1 MTASE
6 RLGQHRRSEYGL
18 GRAPLRRA
26 FRCVAADVPRKPKLS
41 GSQWAEEFGRI
52 PKSTGAESG
61 PVTLYGYQRG
71 LIDAM
76 CDPTLPLVTVLKAAR
91 VGYTRLATLAI
102 GYHLHQDPTLCAV
115 AQPVEDDAEEF
126 GATEIAPMLRET
138 PVLARML
145 RPVRKGEKQDS
156 ATFYQMSNGAL
167 VRVVGAASDD
177 AFRRYSA
184 RFMFADEIDGDG
196 WTPGA
201 KTQGDKLKLFWTR
214 GETFYN
220 RKMVRGSTPLLEAT
234 SRVWKLW
241 LVSDQRRYFVPCPQC
256 SEHAGELAGWQYLDW
271 GGKKTSHG
279 LKWDLHEDGT
289 LKSVW
294 YQGTCGCIID
304 EGRKAWMDA
313 RGEWR
318 ATATPKTPGHAG
330 FHLWTG
336 MSLNANAAWPVI
348 VQEWLEALEDPAN
361 LVQPFNNLRLGRPHR
376 QTFGQEIKPDAFLER
391 REAYGAEVPDW
402 VRTLTL
408 GGDVQSGA
416 NARIEGGVWGWGAGL
431 ECALIGQFV
440 LPGDP
445 AQPEVWRNLDRLLLR
460 GFKRSDGSEMRIS
473 AAAIDSG
480 GHHTSETYAFCTERR
495 RRKVWAI
502 KGKSE
507 ARGARTKVWPRLP
520 STKLGS
526 SWYMIGG
533 NAARDFA
540 YGSLAL
546 VEPGPRYVH
555 FPAVPAKGSRPI
567 DAEYFEQLT
576 REKLVVHQRLG
587 YTEWDKPK
595 AAHEAGVC
603 FVYAYVAMCG
613 LQASSGKY
621 VALGRMPE
629 REEADGAATEPEPA
643 AIAPEDGGAAPGS
656 HEPGPEIAAAAPV
669 PALPAPPPLPPPPPA
684 PAYARP
690 QHSGFI
696 NQGRPGG
703 WMSRRD

>member
-1 MTASE
+1 MTAEPTSHPLQG
-6 RLGQHRRSEYGL
+6 RYGAGRDAMRRDL
-18 GRAPLRRA
+18 DALFDDALA
-26 FRCVAADVPRKPKLS
+26 FKPRMS
-41 GSQWAEEFGRI
+41 GSEWAEAYGRI

-71 LIDAM
+71 LLDAM
-76 CDPTLPLVTVLKAAR
+76 CDPTVPLVTVLKAAR

-220 RKMVRGSTPLLEAT
+220 RKQVRGSTPLLEET

-241 LVSDQRRYFVPCPQC
+241 LASDQRRYFVPCPQC
-256 SEHAGELAGWQYLDW
+256 SEAAGELDGWQYLDW
-271 GGKKTSHG
+271 GGKDTPHG
-279 LKWDLHEDGT
+279 LKWDLNEDGS
-289 LKSVW
+289 LRSVW

-376 QTFGQEIKPDAFLER
+376 QTFGQEIKPAAFLER
-391 REAYGAEVPDW
+391 REEYGAEVPDF
-402 VRTLTL
+402 VSFLTL

-416 NARIEGGVWGWGAGL
+416 NARIEGAVWGWGPGL
-431 ECALIGQFV
+431 ECALIGHFV
-440 LPGDP
+440 IPGDP
-445 AQPEVWRNLDRLLLR
+445 AQPEVWRDLDALLKRTFKKGDGTELR
-460 GFKRSDGSEMRIS
+460 VR

-480 GHHTSETYAFCTERR
+480 GHHTAETYAFCTERR
-495 RRKVWAI
+495 KRRVWAI

-507 ARGARTKVWPRLP
+507 ARGSRTKVWPRLP
-520 STKLGS
+520 SSKLGA

-540 YGSLAL
+540 YGSLT
-546 VEPGPRYVH
+546 VTDPGPRHVR
-555 FPAVPAKGSRPI
+555 FPVEPARGSRPI

-587 YTEWDKPK
+587 FTEWQKPK

-603 FVYAYVAMCG
+603 FVYAYVAVCG
-613 LQASSGKY
+613 LQAMSGRY
-621 VALGRMPE
+621 VALGKLPE
-629 REEADGAATEPEPA
+629 VQEGSGTATEGDEPAEAAAQAATA
-643 AIAPEDGGAAPGS
+643 
-656 HEPGPEIAAAAPV
+656 
-669 PALPAPPPLPPPPPA
+669 PA
-684 PAYARP
+684 PADAPRAVVVQRADTPKARAP
-690 QHSGFI
+690 EPVRKRQSK
-696 NQGRPGG
+696 
-703 WMSRRD
+703 WL

>member
-1 MTASE
+1 MKAEPTSHPLPGRYGAGRE
-6 RLGQHRRSEYGL
+6 AMRRDL
-18 GRAPLRRA
+18 DALFDDALA
-26 FRCVAADVPRKPKLS
+26 FKPRMS
-41 GSQWAEEFGRI
+41 GSEWAEKYGRI

-71 LIDAM
+71 LLDAM
-76 CDPTLPLVTVLKAAR
+76 CDPEIPLVTVLKAAR

-102 GYHLHQDPTLCAV
+102 GYHLHQEPTLCAV

-220 RKMVRGSTPLLEAT
+220 RKQVRGSTPLLEET

-241 LVSDQRRYFVPCPQC
+241 LASDQRRYFVPCPQC
-256 SEHAGELAGWQYLDW
+256 SETAGELSGWQYLDW
-271 GGKKTSHG
+271 GGKDTPHG
-279 LKWDLHEDGT
+279 LKWDLNEDGS

-313 RGEWR
+313 HGDWR
-318 ATATPKTPGHAG
+318 PTATPKAPGHVG

-376 QTFGQEIKPDAFLER
+376 QTFGQEIKPGVFLER
-391 REAYGAEVPDW
+391 REEYGAEVPDF
-402 VRTLTL
+402 VSFLTL

-416 NARIEGGVWGWGAGL
+416 NARIEGAVWGWGPGL
-431 ECALIGQFV
+431 ECALIGHFV
-440 LPGDP
+440 IPGDP
-445 AQPEVWRNLDRLLLR
+445 AQPEVWRDLDALLKRTFKKGDGTELR
-460 GFKRSDGSEMRIS
+460 VR

-480 GHHTSETYAFCTERR
+480 GHHTAETYAFCTERR
-495 RRKVWAI
+495 KRRVWAI

-507 ARGARTKVWPRLP
+507 ARGSRTKVWPRLP
-520 STKLGS
+520 SSKLGA

-540 YGSLAL
+540 YGSLT
-546 VEPGPRYVH
+546 VTDPGPRHVR
-555 FPAVPAKGSRPI
+555 FPIEPARGSRPI

-587 YTEWDKPK
+587 FTEWQKPK

-603 FVYAYVAMCG
+603 FVYAYVAVCG
-613 LQASSGKY
+613 LQAMSGRY
-621 VALGRMPE
+621 VALGKLPE
-629 REEADGAATEPEPA
+629 REDGPDDPAETSEAHAATEGPAKPQAVERQVVATRAQPAKAPDWEP
-643 AIAPEDGGAAPGS
+643 PRKRQS
-656 HEPGPEIAAAAPV
+656 KW
-669 PALPAPPPLPPPPPA
+669 L
-684 PAYARP
+684 
-690 QHSGFI
+690 
-696 NQGRPGG
+696 
-703 WMSRRD
+703 

>member
-1 MTASE
+1 MTLAE
-6 RLGQHRRSEYGL
+6 RIGAHRRGEYPA
-18 GRAPLRRA
+18 GRDATRA
-26 FRCVAADVPRKPKLS
+26 ELDRLFDEALAFKPHLS
-41 GSQWAEEFGRI
+41 GSEWAERYGRI

-138 PVLARML
+138 PVLAKML
-145 RPVRKGEKQDS
+145 RPIRKGEKQDS

-177 AFRRYSA
+177 AFRRYST

-201 KTQGDKLKLFWTR
+201 KTQGDKLELFWTR

-220 RKMVRGSTPLLEAT
+220 RKMVRGSTPLLEET

-241 LVSDQRRYFVPCPQC
+241 LASDQRRYFVPCPQC
-256 SEHAGELAGWQYLDW
+256 SDAAGELSGWQYLDW
-271 GGKKTSHG
+271 GGKDTPHG
-279 LKWDLHEDGT
+279 LKWDLDEDGS

-313 RGEWR
+313 HGEWR
-318 ATATPKTPGHAG
+318 ATAKPKTPGHVG

-336 MSLNANAAWPVI
+336 MSLNANATWPVI
-348 VQEWLEALEDPAN
+348 VQQWLTALDDPAT
-361 LVQPFNNLRLGRPHR
+361 LVQPFINLRLGRPYR
-376 QTFGQEIKPDAFLER
+376 QTLGQEIKPATFVDR
-391 REAYGAEVPDW
+391 CEAYAAEVPDW

-408 GGDVQSGA
+408 GGDVQSGT
-416 NARIEGGVWGWGAGL
+416 NARVEGAVWGWGPGL
-431 ECALIGQFV
+431 ECALIGHFV

-445 AQPEVWRNLDRLLLR
+445 AKPEVWQNLDRLLLR
-460 GFKRSDGSEMRIS
+460 GFKRSDGVALRIS

-480 GHHTSETYAFCTERR
+480 GHHTSEVYAFCNERR

-502 KGKSE
+502 KGRNES
-507 ARGARTKVWPRLP
+507 RGSRTRVWPRLP
-520 STKLGS
+520 TTKLGS
-526 SWYMIGG
+526 SLYMIGG

-555 FPAVPAKGSRPI
+555 FPVEPAEGSRPI
-567 DAEYFEQLT
+567 DVEYFTQLT
-576 REKLVVHQRLG
+576 REQLVRRPGGFL
-587 YTEWDKPK
+587 EWDKPK
-595 AAHEAGVC
+595 VPREAGVC

-613 LQASSGKY
+613 LQASSGRY

-629 REEADGAATEPEPA
+629 REEADEAATEPVTEHS
-643 AIAPEDGGAAPGS
+643 EVDEPGS
-656 HEPGPEIAAAAPV
+656 DAEAQPADKAAAEPSAPV
-669 PALPAPPPLPPPPPA
+669 PTPPPA
-684 PAYARP
+684 LAPGYARP

-696 NQGRPGG
+696 NHGRPGG

>member
-1 MTASE
+1 MTLAE
-6 RLGQHRRSEYGL
+6 RIGTHRQGEYPA
-18 GRAPLRRA
+18 GRDATRTDLNRL
-26 FRCVAADVPRKPKLS
+26 FDETLVFKPHMS
-41 GSQWAEEFGRI
+41 GSEWAEEHGRI
-52 PKSTGAESG
+52 PKSTGSESG

-71 LIDAM
+71 LMDAM

-138 PVLARML
+138 PVLAKMV

-156 ATFYQMSNGAL
+156 ATFYQLSNGAL

-184 RFMFADEIDGDG
+184 RFLFADEIDGDG

-220 RKMVRGSTPLLEAT
+220 RKQVRGSTPLLEET

-241 LVSDQRRYFVPCPQC
+241 LASDQRRYFVPCPQC
-256 SEHAGELAGWQYLDW
+256 SQVAGRLDGWQYLDW
-271 GGKKTSHG
+271 GGKDTPHG
-279 LKWDLHEDGT
+279 LKWDLNEDRS

-294 YQGTCGCIID
+294 YQGTCGCIIN
-304 EGRKAWMDA
+304 EGSKAWMDA
-313 RGEWR
+313 HGDWR
-318 ATATPKTPGHAG
+318 ATATPKVPGHAG

-348 VQEWLEALEDPAN
+348 VQEWLEAQDDPSN
-361 LVQPFNNLRLGRPHR
+361 LVQPFVNLRLGRPYR
-376 QTFGQEIKPDAFLER
+376 QTYGQEIKPTAFLER
-391 REAYGAEVPDW
+391 CEEYGAEVPDF
-402 VRTLTL
+402 VTTLTL

-416 NARIEGGVWGWGAGL
+416 NARIEGGIWGWGPGL
-431 ECALIGQFV
+431 ESALIGHFV
-440 LPGDP
+440 LMGDP
-445 AQPEVWRNLDRLLLR
+445 AEPGVWKALDALLKRTFRKGDGTELR
-460 GFKRSDGSEMRIS
+460 VK

-480 GHHTSETYAFCTERR
+480 GHHTAETYAFCTERR
-495 RRKVWAI
+495 KRKVWAI

-507 ARGARTKVWPRLP
+507 ARGARSKVWPRLA

-540 YGSLAL
+540 YGSLPL
-546 VEPGPRYVH
+546 VDPGPRYVH
-555 FPAVPAKGSRPI
+555 FPVVPARGSRPI

-576 REKLVVHQRLG
+576 REKLVVRRQG
-587 YTEWDKPK
+587 FTEWDKPK
-595 AAHEAGVC
+595 VPREAGVC

-613 LQASSGKY
+613 LQSVSRHY
-621 VALGRMPE
+621 VALGKMPN
-629 REEADGAATEPEPA
+629 ATEPPDTAVAVEEPDEAPPIVATAPA
-643 AIAPEDGGAAPGS
+643 APAAP
-656 HEPGPEIAAAAPV
+656 A
-669 PALPAPPPLPPPPPA
+669 PAPRPAPPPPPPA
-684 PAYARP
+684 PAAAAPR
-690 QHSGFI
+690 I
-696 NQGRPGG
+696 
-703 WMSRRD
+703 RRSSWL

>member
-1 MTASE
+1 MSPTD
-6 RLGQHRRSEYGL
+6 RLSQHRRGDYSR
-18 GRAPLRRA
+18 GRLPLRTGV
-26 FRCVAADVPRKPKLS
+26 RCVGHEVVPQKPKLS
-41 GSQWAEEFGRI
+41 GSAWAETYGRI

-71 LIDAM
+71 LLDAM
-76 CDPTLPLVTVLKAAR
+76 CDPRVPLVTVLKAAR
-91 VGYTRLATLAI
+91 VGYTRCATLAV
-102 GYHLHQDPTLCAV
+102 GYHLHQDPTLCAL

-156 ATFYQMSNGAL
+156 STFFQLSNGAL

-220 RKMVRGSTPLLEAT
+220 RKQVRGSTPLIEET

-241 LVSDQRRYFVPCPQC
+241 LASDQRRYFVPCPHC
-256 SEHAGELAGWQYLDW
+256 SEAAGELDGWQYLDW
-271 GGKKTSHG
+271 GGKDTLHG
-279 LKWDLHEDGT
+279 LKWDLHEDGS

-294 YQGTCGCIID
+294 YQGTCGCII
-304 EGRKAWMDA
+304 EESHKAWMDA

-318 ATATPKTPGHAG
+318 ATATPRTPGHVG

-348 VQEWLEALEDPAN
+348 VQEWLEAQDDP
-361 LVQPFNNLRLGRPHR
+361 LSLIQPFVNLRLGRPFRATYGHEV
-376 QTFGQEIKPDAFLER
+376 QPASFLER
-391 REAYGAEVPDW
+391 LEEYGAEVPDW
-402 VRTLTL
+402 VTFLTF

-416 NARIEGGVWGWGAGL
+416 NARIEGAVWGWGPGL
-431 ECALIGQFV
+431 ECALIGHFV

-445 AQPEVWRNLDRLLLR
+445 AEPEVWRQLDTLLR
-460 GFKRSDGSEMRIS
+460 RTFRKADGTELRVR

-480 GHHTSETYAFCTERR
+480 GHHTAETYAFCTERR
-495 RRKVWAI
+495 KRRIWAI

-520 STKLGS
+520 SSKLGS
-526 SWYMIGG
+526 SWYMVGG

-540 YGSLAL
+540 YGSLA
-546 VEPGPRYVH
+546 VPEAGPRHVH
-555 FPAVPAKGSRPI
+555 FPVEPAAGSRPI
-567 DAEYFEQLT
+567 DTEYFEQLT
-576 REKLVVHQRLG
+576 REKLVVRRQG
-587 YTEWDKPK
+587 QFTEWEKPK

-603 FVYAYVAMCG
+603 FVYAYVAVCG
-613 LQASSGKY
+613 LQAMSSRY
-621 VALGRMPE
+621 VALGKMPE
-629 REEADGAATEPEPA
+629 RDEEPDDPEPTADGA
-643 AIAPEDGGAAPGS
+643 
-656 HEPGPEIAAAAPV
+656 
-669 PALPAPPPLPPPPPA
+669 PAPAKPEPPPPREVVAKRIPTPKA
-684 PAYARP
+684 PEWQPPRK
-690 QHSGFI
+690 
-696 NQGRPGG
+696 
-703 WMSRRD
+703 RRSSWL